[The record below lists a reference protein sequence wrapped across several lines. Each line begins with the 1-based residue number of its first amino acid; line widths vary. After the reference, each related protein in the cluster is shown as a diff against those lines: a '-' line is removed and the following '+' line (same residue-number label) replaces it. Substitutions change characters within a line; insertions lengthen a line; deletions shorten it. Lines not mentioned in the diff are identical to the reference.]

1 MDDSSRKLEIEDRLA
16 EMELGLPGLL
26 SRNDRAVL
34 YLERELNGLLRECR
48 TQRDAWTVLSKR
60 AEALQAIV
68 EAASEANPQ
77 P

>member
-26 SRNDRAVL
+26 TRNDRAAL
-34 YLERELNGLLRECR
+34 YLERELNDLLQECR
-48 TQRDAWTVLSKR
+48 TESDAWTVLSTR
-60 AEALQAIV
+60 AEALLARV
-68 EAASEANPQ
+68 EAASEANPR